1 MKWFY
6 IIAAGCQLV
15 MFMNP
20 ENPYRRLYSD
30 NQKTVKDNIKAINVV
45 TQQIALVVNHKINY

>member
-1 MKWFY
+1 MKWFH
-6 IIAAGCQLV
+6 IIAAGCQLA

-30 NQKTVKDNIKAINVV
+30 NQKTVEDNNKAINVV